1 MKKCCDTGKLRRP
14 DQIKDEQN
22 QIHRKR
28 FAQCHK
34 DIHNRLKHRHF
45 IDSHQLRTKEILDY
59 VASEFCEIG
68 VLLKNRENRVLD
80 WEMEQQELDFHLL
93 ATMRPK
99 VYVPK
104 QHPLAGRTKVSME
117 DLAPYV
123 YSHYFQGIDS
133 SRDRF
138 FSEELVENTVAK
150 KTITLTDEMADASIG
165 MEMNTYTIGS
175 GMSGENLLE
184 KDYAVMNLDTHQR
197 IELGW
202 ISRRDHE
209 LSNFGKRFLDLL
221 AEKLN
226 SMQLD

>member
-1 MKKCCDTGKLRRP
+1 MSTATIFRESTVP
-14 DQIKDEQN
+14 E
-22 QIHRKR
+22 
-28 FAQCHK
+28 
-34 DIHNRLKHRHF
+34 
-45 IDSHQLRTKEILDY
+45 T
-59 VASEFCEIG
+59 ASSPRSLWRIPS
-68 VLLKNRENRVLD
+68 
-80 WEMEQQELDFHLL
+80 Q
-93 ATMRPK
+93 
-99 VYVPK
+99 
-104 QHPLAGRTKVSME
+104 
-117 DLAPYV
+117 
-123 YSHYFQGIDS
+123 
-133 SRDRF
+133 
-138 FSEELVENTVAK
+138 K

-209 LSNFGKRFLDLL
+209 LSNFGKRFLTLL

>member
-1 MKKCCDTGKLRRP
+1 
-14 DQIKDEQN
+14 
-22 QIHRKR
+22 
-28 FAQCHK
+28 
-34 DIHNRLKHRHF
+34 
-45 IDSHQLRTKEILDY
+45 
-59 VASEFCEIG
+59 
-68 VLLKNRENRVLD
+68 
-80 WEMEQQELDFHLL
+80 MEQQELDFHLL

-99 VYVPK
+99 VYVPR

-133 SRDRF
+133 SQDRF

-197 IELGW
+197 I
-202 ISRRDHE
+202 
-209 LSNFGKRFLDLL
+209 
-221 AEKLN
+221 
-226 SMQLD
+226 

>member
-1 MKKCCDTGKLRRP
+1 
-14 DQIKDEQN
+14 
-22 QIHRKR
+22 
-28 FAQCHK
+28 
-34 DIHNRLKHRHF
+34 
-45 IDSHQLRTKEILDY
+45 
-59 VASEFCEIG
+59 
-68 VLLKNRENRVLD
+68 
-80 WEMEQQELDFHLL
+80 MEQQELDFHLL

-117 DLAPYV
+117 DLAPYI

-150 KTITLTDEMADASIG
+150 KTISITDEMADASIG
-165 MEMNTYTIGS
+165 MALNTYTIGS

-184 KDYAVMNLDTHQR
+184 EDYAVMNLDTHQR

-209 LSNFGKRFLDLL
+209 LSSFGKRFLALL

>member
-1 MKKCCDTGKLRRP
+1 M
-14 DQIKDEQN
+14 
-22 QIHRKR
+22 
-28 FAQCHK
+28 
-34 DIHNRLKHRHF
+34 
-45 IDSHQLRTKEILDY
+45 RTKEILDY
-59 VASEFCEIG
+59 VTSEFCEIG

-80 WEMEQQELDFHLL
+80 WEMEQQELEFHLL

-104 QHPLAGRTKVSME
+104 QHPLAGRTNVSME
-117 DLAPYV
+117 DLAPYI

-138 FSEELVENTVAK
+138 FSEELVENTVAR
-150 KTITLTDEMADASIG
+150 KTITITDEMADASIG
-165 MEMNTYTIGS
+165 MALNTYTIGS

-184 KDYAVMNLDTHQR
+184 EDYAVMNLDTHQR